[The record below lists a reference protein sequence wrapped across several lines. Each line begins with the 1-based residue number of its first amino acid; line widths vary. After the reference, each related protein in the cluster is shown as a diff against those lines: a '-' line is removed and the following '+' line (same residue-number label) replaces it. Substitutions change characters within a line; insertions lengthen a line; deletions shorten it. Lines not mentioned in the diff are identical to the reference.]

1 VWGDICMFRMVRR
14 GKRVF
19 WYGGAERVGYL
30 TGSAYEGF
38 ASWGGFFLCVYQ
50 EDDKVFTGIAH
61 AIAVT

>member
-1 VWGDICMFRMVRR
+1 VWGEYMYVWMVRR

-38 ASWGGFFLCVYQ
+38 ASWGVFFCAYIKRIIRYLQV
-50 EDDKVFTGIAH
+50 
-61 AIAVT
+61 